1 MGGEV
6 SKVNASPTRI
16 PPKFL
21 YRLDDIRKKR
31 RINRRTSKQSTPSKK
46 ELLSDQVIDE
56 YEKESLKKEESVY
69 KDMKKVE
76 AEKER
81 VAKLI
86 EAIVEEEEEGDL
98 GNVEDED
105 DDNYKDDERVVKR
118 HVEEDN
124 CIGSPSFR
132 VYFTNNNVE
141 NKKNEVNI
149 GKKDVFEDT
158 TPIAATTPTVPMAAT
173 IPLTKEPV
181 VKEGPKKERKRKSF
195 RRALP
200 KNLLNVRSCCSA
212 AHSSPDRA
220 HLLPGKAP
228 A

>member
-21 YRLDDIRKKR
+21 YRLDDIKKR
-31 RINRRTSKQSTPSKK
+31 RINGRTSKQSTPSKK
-46 ELLSDQVIDE
+46 ELLSDHVIDE
-56 YEKESLKKEESVY
+56 YEKESLRKEESVY

-86 EAIVEEEEEGDL
+86 EAIVEEEEEGEHGD
-98 GNVEDED
+98 VED
-105 DDNYKDDERVVKR
+105 DDNYKDDDRVIKR

-124 CIGSPSFR
+124 CPGSPSFR

-141 NKKNEVNI
+141 DKKNAVNI
-149 GKKDVFEDT
+149 GKKDVCKDT

-173 IPLTKEPV
+173 IQPLTKEPV
-181 VKEGPKKERKRKSF
+181 VKEKERKRKSF